1 MFPRSR
7 TEQLLLVFEH
17 TTFCASGCVSRA
29 ARKVCCV
36 CVWVCV
42 SPCKQNCSWL
52 CACPLPLSPPSAHTE
67 LFWFVSRQLQT
78 STPVSILPCAPSI
91 AAFTWWRKGSFKD
104 SHRHRSR
111 NLSAP
116 GPTVCLLMDFLSVSN
131 KDYIWSQIVLQVTL
145 AQIKLVRSQWLIS
158 MVSAE
163 SGDIWNAQMGEVGE
177 KSDLTIWLIPLFK
190 NTY

>member
-1 MFPRSR
+1 
-7 TEQLLLVFEH
+7 
-17 TTFCASGCVSRA
+17 
-29 ARKVCCV
+29 
-36 CVWVCV
+36 
-42 SPCKQNCSWL
+42 
-52 CACPLPLSPPSAHTE
+52 
-67 LFWFVSRQLQT
+67 
-78 STPVSILPCAPSI
+78 
-91 AAFTWWRKGSFKD
+91 
-104 SHRHRSR
+104 
-111 NLSAP
+111 
-116 GPTVCLLMDFLSVSN
+116 MDFLSVSN